1 LPDLTDLYLEEP
13 RTGSIR
19 EATVNLLLGEPS
31 LRRHVLRLAL
41 PAAGEQLLSMLVG
54 IVDTILVGHLG
65 ASALAA
71 VSLANEWVFLVI
83 VSFWSIATGATALV
97 ARSVGAQ
104 DSETANGTM
113 RQSMLIGVMIGLV
126 ATALVVW
133 LAEPA
138 LAVMGAE
145 PQVRG
150 DGATYLRIAA
160 LVFPLTALMFV
171 GNACLRGAGD
181 TRTALLVMA
190 VVNVLNIAVAWTA
203 INGPFGL
210 PRLGVAGSALGA
222 VAGRAGGGLLV
233 VGLLLRGRAGLKLD
247 LGRRRL
253 NVGLV
258 KRVLRVG
265 LPTGVEF
272 MAWRIGMMVF
282 TRAIASLGTVAV
294 AANTVVLRAESFAFM
309 PGLGFAV
316 ASTALV
322 GQSLGAC
329 DPRRAER
336 VGYVA
341 FQLAALVTGAL
352 GLIIVLAP
360 QPFIRLFTADPGVI
374 QTAILPLRIICAV
387 EAPQAAAF
395 VFAGGL
401 RGAGD
406 TLYPMLVTFAVIWA
420 IRVPAAL
427 ILGLALGLGLAGA
440 WAGMAFELSLRGLI
454 YFLRFRRGR
463 WKLIE
468 V

>member
-1 LPDLTDLYLEEP
+1 VPNLTDLTKEP
-13 RTGSIR
+13 QTNSLHD
-19 EATVNLLLGEPS
+19 AAVHLASDEPS
-31 LRRHVLRLAL
+31 LRRQVLRLAL
-41 PAAGEQLLSMLVG
+41 PAAGEQLLSMMVG

-65 ASALAA
+65 APALAA
-71 VSLANEWVFLVI
+71 VSLANEWVFFVI
-83 VSFWSIATGATALV
+83 VLFWAIATGAMALV
-97 ARSVGAQ
+97 ARSVGAK
-104 DSETANGTM
+104 DSETANGAM
-113 RQSMLIGVMIGLV
+113 GQSMLIGALVGLV

-138 LAVMGAE
+138 LALMGAE
-145 PQVRG
+145 PQVLR
-150 DGATYLRIAA
+150 DGVTFLRIAA
-160 LVFPLTALMFV
+160 LVFPLTGVMFV

-181 TRTALLVMA
+181 TRTAMVVMA

-233 VGLLLRGRAGLKLD
+233 VALLLRGRAGLKLD
-247 LGRRRL
+247 VGALRL
-253 NVGLV
+253 NMGLV
-258 KRVLRVG
+258 KRVMRVG
-265 LPTGVEF
+265 LPTGMEY
-272 MAWRIGMMVF
+272 MAWRVGMMVF
-282 TRAIASLGTVAV
+282 TRAVASLGTVAV

-322 GQSLGAC
+322 GQGLGAG

-336 VGYVA
+336 SGYIA
-341 FQLAALVTGAL
+341 FQLAALVTGSL
-352 GLIIVLAP
+352 GLILVLAP
-360 QPFIRLFTADPGVI
+360 QTFIKLFTDDPSVI
-374 QTAILPLRIICAV
+374 QSAILPLQIMCAL
-387 EAPQAAAF
+387 EAPQSAAF

-406 TLYPMLVTFAVIWA
+406 TLYPMLVTFVVIWV

-427 ILGLALGLGLAGA
+427 ILGVALGFGLAGA
-440 WAGMAFELSLRGLI
+440 WAGMAIELALRGLI
-454 YFLRFRRGR
+454 YFRRFRRGA

>member
-1 LPDLTDLYLEEP
+1 MPNLTDLTKEP
-13 RTGSIR
+13 QTNSLHDP
-19 EATVNLLLGEPS
+19 AVHPASDEPS
-31 LRRHVLRLAL
+31 LRRQVLQLAL

-65 ASALAA
+65 AAALAA
-71 VSLANEWVFLVI
+71 VSLANEWVFFVI
-83 VSFWSIATGATALV
+83 VVFWAIATGAMALV
-97 ARSVGAQ
+97 ARSIGAK
-104 DSETANGTM
+104 DSVTANGAM
-113 RQSMLIGVMIGLV
+113 GQSMLIGALVGLA

-138 LAVMGAE
+138 LAIMGAE
-145 PQVRG
+145 PQVLR
-150 DGATYLRIAA
+150 DGVTFLRIAA
-160 LVFPLTALMFV
+160 LVFPLTAVMFV

-181 TRTALLVMA
+181 TRTAMMVMA

-247 LGRRRL
+247 LGGLRMNMDLARR
-253 NVGLV
+253 VM
-258 KRVLRVG
+258 RVG
-265 LPTGVEF
+265 LPTGMEY
-272 MAWRIGMMVF
+272 MAWRVGMMVF
-282 TRAIASLGTVAV
+282 TRAVASLGTVAV
-294 AANTVVLRAESFAFM
+294 AANTVVLRTESFAFM

-322 GQSLGAC
+322 GQGLGAG

-336 VGYVA
+336 SGYMS
-341 FQLAALVTGAL
+341 FKLAALVTGLL
-352 GLIIVLAP
+352 GGILVLAP
-360 QPFIRLFTADPGVI
+360 QPFIRLFTNDASVI
-374 QTAILPLRIICAV
+374 QSAILPLQIICAV

-406 TLYPMLVTFAVIWA
+406 TLYPMLVTFIVIWA

-427 ILGLALGLGLAGA
+427 ILGVALGFGLAGA
-440 WAGMAFELSLRGLI
+440 WAGMALELSLRGLI
-454 YFLRFRRGR
+454 YFLRFRRGG

-468 V
+468 L